1 MEKTRSLPGLM
12 IPIALMLIGAYFT
25 FVAVQGDYG
34 LFYRIQVEAEID
46 TLHADLN
53 LLRAEAD
60 RMAVLTHRLSDNYL
74 DLDLLDEQTRA
85 ILGYMRADE
94 IIID

>member
-12 IPIALMLIGAYFT
+12 IPIALMLIGDYFT

-46 TLHADLN
+46 
-53 LLRAEAD
+53 
-60 RMAVLTHRLSDNYL
+60 LSL
-74 DLDLLDEQTRA
+74 KH
-85 ILGYMRADE
+85 I
-94 IIID
+94 